1 MERNTEGKLAVF
13 DIDGTIFRK
22 NLHFELIN
30 ELSWLGT
37 FPTDVR
43 RKLTEVYSN
52 WLKHEGTYEDY
63 RSALVKLYSEH
74 IRGVE
79 EEKVREASRI
89 LIPFHM
95 KRTYLFSEA
104 LIKRFRSEGRHIIAV
119 SGSPIEVVEE
129 YNKDYLGFDKV
140 FGSVYEKDADG
151 RYTGVATF
159 EPTKA
164 KDEVVKRY
172 AEENGID
179 LADSYGIGDTESD
192 IGIFR
197 IVEHPIAFNPNQN
210 LKTVAEKEGW
220 RIVVEKKDVVYDLT
234 RCAAAGGSGSPDDLM
249 D

>member
-1 MERNTEGKLAVF
+1 MDKKKLAVF

-30 ELSWLGT
+30 ELAWLGI
-37 FPTDVR
+37 FSTDVR
-43 RKLTEVYSN
+43 KRLAQVYTG
-52 WLKHEGTYEDY
+52 WLEHEGTYEDY
-63 RSALVKLYSEH
+63 RSALVALYAEH
-74 IRGVE
+74 IQGVSGDR
-79 EEKVREASRI
+79 VREASRI

-104 LIKRFRSEGRHIIAV
+104 LIKRFRAEERHIIAV

-129 YNKDYLGFDKV
+129 YNEQYLKFDKV
-140 FGSVYEKDADG
+140 YGSVYEKDSDD
-151 RYTGVATF
+151 RYTGRASF

-164 KDEVVKRY
+164 KNEVVRQY

-197 IVEHPIAFNPNQN
+197 MVEHPIAFNPNLN
-210 LKTVAEKEGW
+210 LKKVAEKEGW

-234 RCAAAGGSGSPDDLM
+234 RCAETGGSGSPDDLM
-249 D
+249 Q

>member
-1 MERNTEGKLAVF
+1 MDKKKLVVF

-37 FPTDVR
+37 FPTSIR
-43 RKLTEVYSN
+43 RRLTEVYSN
-52 WLKHEGTYEDY
+52 WLEHEGTYEDY
-63 RSALVKLYSEH
+63 RSALVALYAEH
-74 IRGVE
+74 IRGVS
-79 EEKVREASRI
+79 EEKVREASKI
-89 LIPFHM
+89 VIPFHM

-104 LIKRFRSEGRHIIAV
+104 LIRKFREEGRHMIAV

-129 YNKDYLGFDKV
+129 YNDEYLGFDKV
-140 FGSVYEKDADG
+140 FGSVYEKDENG
-151 RYTGVATF
+151 LYTGRATF

-164 KDEVVKRY
+164 KDAVVSRY

-197 IVEHPIAFNPNQN
+197 IVEHPIAFNPNKN
-210 LKTVAEKEGW
+210 LKEAAEKAGW

-234 RCAAAGGSGSPDDLM
+234 RCAATGGSGSPDDLM